1 VKDFT
6 PILPLK
12 DEAEFTW
19 GAEQQVA
26 FSKIN
31 EYLSMLSVLKAL
43 RSGAPFRLYVATKD
57 NVIGV
62 VLTQVIEGKGHI
74 ITYVSQQLL
83 DAETRYHFIKKICF
97 VLHYAC
103 TKLRHYLVCST
114 CTITCQTDV
123 IKHMLYRPILS
134 GKLGKWAYS
143 SLSRICRRVAH
154 LCIKKKKN
162 GPLQT
167 SPPHSGPG
175 HEGLRV
181 TIDVATLRK
190 L

>member
-62 VLTQVIEGKGHI
+62 VLTQVIEVKGHI

-83 DAETRYHFIKKICF
+83 DAEKRYHFIKKN
-97 VLHYAC
+97 
-103 TKLRHYLVCST
+103 
-114 CTITCQTDV
+114 
-123 IKHMLYRPILS
+123 ML
-134 GKLGKWAYS
+134 
-143 SLSRICRRVAH
+143 C
-154 LCIKKKKN
+154 
-162 GPLQT
+162 
-167 SPPHSGPG
+167 
-175 HEGLRV
+175 
-181 TIDVATLRK
+181 ATLCLYK
-190 L
+190 VETLFSM